1 MNLRF
6 WSDVTSTDYVAAFAN
21 RRRTFGFDIGS
32 SCSSAVIPAGIVT
45 SSRISPPS
53 RRHAHCIKQR
63 GCFAAEIHGQ

>member
-32 SCSSAVIPAGIVT
+32 SCSPAVIPAGIVT
-45 SSRISPPS
+45 SSRFHSHV
-53 RRHAHCIKQR
+53 RHNSVL
-63 GCFAAEIHGQ
+63 